1 MVEATVIPL
10 NPRSFLAAGITPL
23 SSELTLPLSLPEYA
37 SAAVLVSLCVLLGR
51 VTILQLVIMAVIEVA
66 VFTANEFLAREVA
79 ELLILRTKSECP
91 GQGDC

>member
-10 NPRSFLAAGITPL
+10 NPRSFLAAGITTL
-23 SSELTLPLSLPEYA
+23 TFTLTLPPSLPEYA
-37 SAAVLVSLCVLLGR
+37 SAAVLVSLCVVLGR

-79 ELLILRTKSECP
+79 ELLMLRTKFECP
-91 GQGDC
+91 RRGDC

>member
-1 MVEATVIPL
+1 MVDATVIPL
-10 NPRSFLAAGITPL
+10 NPRSFLAAGITTL

-79 ELLILRTKSECP
+79 ELLMLRTKSECP
-91 GQGDC
+91 RRGYC